1 MVTKGRSCT
10 VLVLS
15 ILAWVLSGLL
25 ALMNVMAGVIKLIQP
40 HGGKEPMLTLLD
52 YSKTG
57 VRLIGVAELLGAIGL
72 ILPVLL
78 GVAEFLTPLAALGIA
93 IIQLLAIPA
102 HRKHNEPFS
111 KNIVLA
117 VMAIA
122 VVSLRAAGI

>member
-1 MVTKGRSCT
+1 M
-10 VLVLS
+10 LVLS

-57 VRLIGVAELLGAIGL
+57 VRLIGVAELLGAICL

-122 VVSLRAAGI
+122 VVALRAAGI